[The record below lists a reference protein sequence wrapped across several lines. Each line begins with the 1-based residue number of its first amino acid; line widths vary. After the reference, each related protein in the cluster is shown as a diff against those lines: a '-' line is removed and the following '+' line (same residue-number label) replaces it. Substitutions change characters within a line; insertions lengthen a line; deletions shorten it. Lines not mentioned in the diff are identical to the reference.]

1 MTIFKEGVKAWE
13 AALAF
18 GKLILLIGGPAV
30 ALGVLYNDFIDKH
43 YVGFGEWKFRNN
55 KINQK

>member
-18 GKLILLIGGPAV
+18 GKFILVIGGPAG
-30 ALGVLYNDFIDKH
+30 ALNALCNVIDKRD
-43 YVGFGEWKFRNN
+43 EISAIIKSKRN
-55 KINQK
+55 KYKEK